1 MKKYIILVMI
11 LLNTFVLADLK
22 SDDINKVKDNEWGV
36 MNIPDEF
43 GDESHEFV
51 LYNTDNRN
59 NFDKNVAISMY
70 GNGFWD
76 SSIMLFL
83 PSDMGVITKFTT
95 VRIKVGDKVYPDEEV
110 VLKTIN
116 NSDNSI
122 LLDFS
127 ADTYATIID
136 KMIAGEPLKIYVK
149 TLAGES
155 TIFYTNNKDF
165 KSKYNDIHDNFVKY
179 NK

>member
-1 MKKYIILVMI
+1 MPVW
-11 LLNTFVLADLK
+11 TSATT
-22 SDDINKVKDNEWGV
+22 GV
-36 MNIPDEF
+36 E
-43 GDESHEFV
+43 
-51 LYNTDNRN
+51 NTDAADCDGSSLSGADVSGLVNESMP
-59 NFDKNVAISMY
+59 NFLI
-70 GNGFWD
+70 
-76 SSIMLFL
+76 
-83 PSDMGVITKFTT
+83 
-95 VRIKVGDKVYPDEEV
+95 
-110 VLKTIN
+110 
-116 NSDNSI
+116 
-122 LLDFS
+122 LDFS

>member
-1 MKKYIILVMI
+1 MKRIIIFMLLVFS
-11 LLNTFVLADLK
+11 TFAFGDLK
-22 SDDINKVKDNEWGV
+22 ADDVNKVKDNEWGIINV
-36 MNIPDEF
+36 PDEF
-43 GDESHEFV
+43 GDVSHEFI

-59 NFDKNVAISMY
+59 NFDKNIAVSVY

-76 SSIMLFL
+76 SSIMIFL

-110 VLKTIN
+110 VLKPIN
-116 NSDNSI
+116 NSNNSI

-127 ADTYATIID
+127 SDTYAMILD

-155 TIFYTNNKDF
+155 TIFYANNKDF